1 MKVGNFFINL
11 GKALMLPIAVL
22 PIAGILLRI
31 GQPDLLNVAF
41 ISAAG
46 NAVFSNLPI
55 IFALGVAI
63 GFAEDNHGSAGL
75 AAFIGHSIFMAALL
89 VLLPGANMGVFSG
102 IIIGALAGGLYNK
115 YKNISLP
122 VYIAFFGGRR
132 FIPIVTG
139 LISLLFAFIFSIIWP
154 PIDLLVKGLGDFII
168 HSDNIG
174 LFIYGV
180 ANRLLIPLGLHHIL
194 NSLVWF
200 TFGDYSVVENGVT
213 VIKHGDLWR
222 FFAGD
227 KTAGSFMAG
236 FFPIMMFGL
245 PAAAMAMIVTAK
257 KEKRGMMMGILGSA
271 ALTAFLTGVT
281 EPLEFSFMFLAFPLY
296 VVHAILTG
304 ISLVVMNIFDVK
316 LGFTFSAG
324 LFDYLI
330 SGKLGTNPLLLFPIG
345 LIFAVVYFV
354 IFYFAI
360 KIWNIKTPGRED
372 ESSNVLD
379 TTTVAN
385 KLASNEP
392 IKNVADK
399 DNEEA
404 LLYLSAMGGS
414 ENIVHIGHCTTR
426 LRVSIVDNSKIDVET
441 LKKLGAKGVINNIEG
456 NVQIIIGMQV
466 EALADKIKKVFQSK

>member
-1 MKVGNFFINL
+1 MKLGNFFINL

-31 GQPDLLNVAF
+31 GQPDLLNIAF
-41 ISAAG
+41 ISEAG
-46 NAVFSNLPI
+46 NAVFSNLPV

-63 GFAEDNHGSAGL
+63 GFAEDNHGSAAV
-75 AAFIGHSIFMAALL
+75 AAFIGHAIFMAALL
-89 VLLPGANMGVFSG
+89 VLLPSANMGVFSG
-102 IIIGALAGGLYNK
+102 IIIGVLAGACYNK

-132 FIPIVTG
+132 FIPIITG
-139 LISLLFAFIFSIIWP
+139 LGALLLAFLFSIIWP
-154 PIDLLVKGLGDFII
+154 PIDLLVKGLGNFII
-168 HSDNIG
+168 QSDNIG

-200 TFGDYSVVENGVT
+200 TFGDYSVIENGVT

-245 PAAAMAMIVTAK
+245 PAAAMAMIVTSK
-257 KEKRGMMMGILGSA
+257 KEKRGALIGILGST

-304 ISLVVMNIFDVK
+304 LSLVVMNIFDVK

-345 LIFAVVYFV
+345 LVFAAVYFIV
-354 IFYFAI
+354 FYFAI

-372 ESSNVLD
+372 DNVS
-379 TTTVAN
+379 VAN
-385 KLASNEP
+385 VPTAKAEGVLSKED
-392 IKNVADK
+392 IVDQKK
-399 DNEEA
+399 EQA
-404 LLYLSAMGGS
+404 LRYIAAIGGV
-414 ENIVHIGHCTTR
+414 ENITQIGNCTTR
-426 LRVSIVDNSKIDVET
+426 LRLSIVDNSKVNVEE
-441 LKKLGAKGVINNIEG
+441 LKQLGAKGVINNMAG
-456 NVQIIIGMQV
+456 HVQIVVGIEV
-466 EALADKIKKVFQSK
+466 EALADKIKQLAQKG